1 MVTENMRD
9 TLPLQD
15 EDRLPWLEAV
25 DDDTSDETVSTGKLI
40 GFAVA
45 AIVALAVVIA
55 GIALLRSQD
64 APPQGDGKLIAA
76 QEGDYKVRPDA
87 PGGMKVEG
95 QGDSSFA
102 ASEGAEANGKI
113 DLDSAAETP
122 VKVAKATP
130 ARTKSNAAPAKS
142 VATAAVPAS
151 GGRLIAPPPAKPLS
165 NTTTRQAGGSLVQLG
180 SFGSEAMANE
190 AWTSFAKRF
199 GYLSGLS
206 KSVVTAQVNGKQ
218 VYRLRADAAGE
229 ASTICGKLKVAGEN
243 CMIVN

>member
-1 MVTENMRD
+1 VTDNDRD

-25 DDDTSDETVSTGKLI
+25 DDDADDETISTGKLI

-45 AIVALAVVIA
+45 AIVALGVVIA
-55 GIALLRSQD
+55 GISLLRNQP
-64 APPQGDGKLIAA
+64 APTGDGKLIAA

-113 DLDSAAETP
+113 DTNAAAEAP
-122 VKVAKATP
+122 VKGAKAVAP
-130 ARTKSNAAPAKS
+130 KPGFSGAPAKP
-142 VATAAVPAS
+142 VATASVPAS
-151 GGRLIAPPPAKPLS
+151 GGKLVAPPPAKPLPNVAMTAPS
-165 NTTTRQAGGSLVQLG
+165 GSLVQLG
-180 SFGSEAMANE
+180 AFGSEAKANE
-190 AWTSFAKRF
+190 AWTTLAKRF
-199 GYLSGLS
+199 GYLSALP
-206 KSVVTAQVNGKQ
+206 KSVVTAQVNGNQ
-218 VYRLRADAAGE
+218 VYRLRANAGGQ

>member
-1 MVTENMRD
+1 MTDNDRD

-25 DDDTSDETVSTGKLI
+25 DDDGDAETISTGKLI

-45 AIVALAVVIA
+45 AIVALGVVIA
-55 GIALLRSQD
+55 GVSLLRSQ
-64 APPQGDGKLIAA
+64 PGPTGDGKLIAA

-113 DLDSAAETP
+113 DTNAASETP
-122 VKVAKATP
+122 VKGAKAVLP
-130 ARTKSNAAPAKS
+130 KPGFSGAPAKP

-151 GGRLIAPPPAKPLS
+151 GGKLVAAPPAKPLPNVAMTAPS
-165 NTTTRQAGGSLVQLG
+165 GSLVQLG
-180 SFGSEAMANE
+180 SFGSEAKANE
-190 AWTSFAKRF
+190 AWTTLAKRF
-199 GYLSGLS
+199 GYLSALP
-206 KSVVTAQVNGKQ
+206 KSVVTAQVNGNQ
-218 VYRLRADAAGE
+218 VYRLRANAGGQ

>member
-1 MVTENMRD
+1 MTDNDRD

-25 DDDTSDETVSTGKLI
+25 DDDSDAETISTGKLI

-45 AIVALAVVIA
+45 AIVALGVVIA
-55 GIALLRSQD
+55 GISLLRSQ
-64 APPQGDGKLIAA
+64 PGPTGDGKLIAA

-113 DLDSAAETP
+113 DTNAAAEAP
-122 VKVAKATP
+122 VKVAKAP
-130 ARTKSNAAPAKS
+130 PPKPGFSSAPAKA

-151 GGRLIAPPPAKPLS
+151 GGKLVAAPPAKPLPNVAMTAPS
-165 NTTTRQAGGSLVQLG
+165 GSLVQLG
-180 SFGSEAMANE
+180 SFGSEAKATE
-190 AWTSFAKRF
+190 AWTTLANRF
-199 GYLSGLS
+199 GYLSALP
-206 KSVVTAQVNGKQ
+206 KSVVTAQVNGNQ
-218 VYRLRADAAGE
+218 VYRLRANAGGQ